1 MKLFY
6 EDLLIGEV
14 VTNHSMS
21 IEDIFELL
29 GIDMDMI
36 AEENGWDD
44 WDYEKLRVE
53 V

>member
-14 VTNHSMS
+14 VNNHSMS
-21 IEDIFELL
+21 IEDILELL
-29 GIDMDMI
+29 EIDMNEI

-44 WDYEKLRVE
+44 WDYEKLRLE
-53 V
+53 A